1 MIAETSKRKN
11 DIEGAIKF
19 YLKGMAYEPSYL
31 ENFLDLA
38 HLSSQDNEQQLCN
51 LILILVKIIQQV
63 QITGSQSM
71 GSQWLEDPE
80 CILQVS
86 QNEG

>member
-38 HLSSQDNEQQLCN
+38 HLSS
-51 LILILVKIIQQV
+51 
-63 QITGSQSM
+63 
-71 GSQWLEDPE
+71 
-80 CILQVS
+80 
-86 QNEG
+86 

>member
-1 MIAETSKRKN
+1 MTQTPALQPPSIGSTLTQGRICNMIAETSKRKN

-38 HLSSQDNEQQLCN
+38 HLSQVNEPQLCN
-51 LILILVKIIQQV
+51 ILLILVKIIQQV
-63 QITGSQSM
+63 
-71 GSQWLEDPE
+71 
-80 CILQVS
+80 
-86 QNEG
+86 